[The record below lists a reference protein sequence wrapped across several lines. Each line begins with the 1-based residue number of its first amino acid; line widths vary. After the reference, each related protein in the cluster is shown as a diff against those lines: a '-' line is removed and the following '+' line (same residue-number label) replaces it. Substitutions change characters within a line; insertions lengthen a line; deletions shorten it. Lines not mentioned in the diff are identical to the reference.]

1 MSDLAISAASRF
13 SVFLKHLIGRDT
25 LRLGTMP
32 FRCGSP
38 PTCLGL
44 AQPLR
49 AGRRHSSGNRRSSLY
64 AFIGA
69 SATAMP
75 APFVNALHQDQ
86 AIGVVQAERTLSP
99 TLRLTTHALFSS
111 RQTVLQGIKWER
123 PSGVEAGATVGVGG
137 NQPYGSASMAL
148 KHDKVDLRMAYVGMG
163 DHFRRTGVPSPMQ
176 SEADRENVLL
186 TLRPAEGFSLGIGR
200 QNFRQDSTASRDSS
214 RATSIEVFCSAR
226 IFGSSLAAGLFD
238 SRTPG
243 TRSASSYVSA
253 SRDITRWLQTDLYLL
268 RVWSPTPARSTT
280 PILHLREFITPRA
293 SLLQVVTHASGRT
306 TVAFGGAFAI
316 GLTTIGVDYQVI
328 HTPYRPRA
336 PFAQTIALNVRVP
349 LGNYRVSAAS
359 FVTPDGRVNYTGSA
373 STFFYAGDV
382 LGGGNR
388 PVEIKFERYIVEGTV
403 VDESGVAVEGAA
415 IDVGASTVFTDSRG
429 RFFVRR
435 SLNRRRPSAFWSM
448 KFLAVRPVRGR
459 VGAGGVT
466 PSNESTPVR
475 IVVRRVP
482 SGSRDDRF
490 ASGSIRECSLT
501 IDPRG
506 SADVVSVP
514 CRPAAVT
521 APHREPSLRPIV
533 SRYSSGIAGERR
545 GRADSPRNRAK
556 CRADHPRHRVDRRHD
571 AGSPPTVARTRRAS
585 FTDTTVDSAFHVAPS
600 HASSRV
606 AERSITSTVVS
617 RSIVVGVVLMRRRL
631 RMPGHSIEARRAT
644 TVRATA
650 AGRTSTSCAPVT
662 RG

>member
-1 MSDLAISAASRF
+1 MSRRAHPWIGRCLRVACLGATLAAAPRSVRAQVFELEGGGSSLYQGYGGALSIWGDRFEGNVGLGYLDGFRF

-25 LRLGTMP
+25 LRLGNDAIPVRFTTDV
-32 FRCGSP
+32 FGGSHSIF
-38 PTCLGL
+38 
-44 AQPLR
+44 AQGAGIHR
-49 AGRRHSSGNRRSSLY
+49 ATRRSSLY
-64 AFIGA
+64 AFVGA

-75 APFVNALHQDQ
+75 APFVNALSQDQ

-137 NQPYGSASMAL
+137 NQPYGSASMAV

-163 DHFRRTGVPSPMQ
+163 EHFRRTGVPSPVQ

-186 TLRPAEGFSLGIGR
+186 TLRPAEGFSFGIGR
-200 QNFRQDSTASRDSS
+200 QNFRQDSTLPGTPD
-214 RATSIEVFCSAR
+214 RATLNQVFGSAR
-226 IFGSSLAAGLFD
+226 VLGSSLAAGLFD

-243 TRSASSYVSA
+243 ARSTSSYVSA

-293 SLLQVVTHASGRT
+293 SLLQVITHASGRT
-306 TVAFGGAFAI
+306 TVAFGGAFAS

-415 IDVGASTVFTDSRG
+415 IDVGGSSVFTDSRG

-435 SLNRRRPSAFWSM
+435 SSKRAAALRVLVDE
-448 KFLAVRPVRGR
+448 FLAVGQFEVVSAPAV
-459 VGAGGVT
+459 VT
-466 PSNESTPVR
+466 PRAERESTPVR

-482 SGSRDDRF
+482 PDR
-490 ASGSIRECSLT
+490 GT
-501 IDPRG
+501 TG
-506 SADVVSVP
+506 SASASV
-514 CRPAAVT
+514 RP
-521 APHREPSLRPIV
+521 PQPN
-533 SRYSSGIAGERR
+533 
-545 GRADSPRNRAK
+545 D
-556 CRADHPRHRVDRRHD
+556 
-571 AGSPPTVARTRRAS
+571 
-585 FTDTTVDSAFHVAPS
+585 
-600 HASSRV
+600 
-606 AERSITSTVVS
+606 
-617 RSIVVGVVLMRRRL
+617 
-631 RMPGHSIEARRAT
+631 
-644 TVRATA
+644 
-650 AGRTSTSCAPVT
+650 
-662 RG
+662 

>member
-1 MSDLAISAASRF
+1 VKRSQRAHPRIGRGLRVVCLGATLAVAPQRVRAQVFELEGGGSSLYQGYGGALSIWGDRFEGNVGLGYLNGFRF

-25 LRLGTMP
+25 LRLGNDAIPVRFTTDV
-32 FRCGSP
+32 FGGSHSIF
-38 PTCLGL
+38 
-44 AQPLR
+44 AQGAGIRR
-49 AGRRHSSGNRRSSLY
+49 ATRRSSLY

-111 RQTVLQGIKWER
+111 RQTVLQGIKWEQ

-137 NQPYGSASMAL
+137 NEPYGSASMAV
-148 KHDKVDLRMAYVGMG
+148 KRDKVDLRMAYVGMG
-163 DHFRRTGVPSPMQ
+163 EHFRRTGVPSPVQ

-186 TLRPAEGFSLGIGR
+186 TLRPAEGFSFGIGR
-200 QNFRQDSTASRDSS
+200 QNFRQDSTLPGTPD
-214 RATSIEVFCSAR
+214 RATLNQVFGSAR
-226 IFGSSLAAGLFD
+226 LFGSSVAGGVFD

-253 SRDITRWLQTDLYLL
+253 SRDITRWLETELYLL

-293 SLLQVVTHASGRT
+293 SLLQVVTRASGRT
-306 TVAFGGAFAI
+306 TVAFGGAFAS

-336 PFAQTIALNVRVP
+336 PFAQTIALNVRLP

-373 STFFYAGDV
+373 NTFFYAGDV

-415 IDVGASTVFTDSRG
+415 IDVGGSTVFTDSQG

-435 SLNRRRPSAFWSM
+435 SSKRAAAVRVLVDE
-448 KFLAVRPVRGR
+448 FLA
-459 VGAGGVT
+459 AGQFEVVSTPATVT
-466 PSNESTPVR
+466 PRVERESTPVR
-475 IVVRRVP
+475 IVVRRIP
-482 SGSRDDRF
+482 SNRGPTDS
-490 ASGSIRECSLT
+490 ASAPI
-501 IDPRG
+501 
-506 SADVVSVP
+506 
-514 CRPAAVT
+514 RPAQ
-521 APHREPSLRPIV
+521 PN
-533 SRYSSGIAGERR
+533 
-545 GRADSPRNRAK
+545 D
-556 CRADHPRHRVDRRHD
+556 
-571 AGSPPTVARTRRAS
+571 
-585 FTDTTVDSAFHVAPS
+585 
-600 HASSRV
+600 
-606 AERSITSTVVS
+606 
-617 RSIVVGVVLMRRRL
+617 
-631 RMPGHSIEARRAT
+631 
-644 TVRATA
+644 
-650 AGRTSTSCAPVT
+650 
-662 RG
+662 

>member
-1 MSDLAISAASRF
+1 MTRSQRAHPRIGRWLRVVCLGATLAVAPQRVRAQVFELEGGGSSLYQGYGGALSIWGDRFEGNVGLGYLNGFRF

-25 LRLGTMP
+25 LRLGNDAIPVRFTTDV
-32 FRCGSP
+32 FGGSHSIF
-38 PTCLGL
+38 
-44 AQPLR
+44 AQGAGIRR
-49 AGRRHSSGNRRSSLY
+49 ATRRSSLY

-111 RQTVLQGIKWER
+111 RQTVLQGIKWEQ

-137 NQPYGSASMAL
+137 NEPYGSASMAV
-148 KHDKVDLRMAYVGMG
+148 KRDKVDLRMAYVGMG
-163 DHFRRTGVPSPMQ
+163 EHFRRTGVPSPVQ

-186 TLRPAEGFSLGIGR
+186 TLRPAEGFSFGIGR
-200 QNFRQDSTASRDSS
+200 QNFRQDSTLPGTPD
-214 RATSIEVFCSAR
+214 RATLNQVFGSAR
-226 IFGSSLAAGLFD
+226 LFGSSVAGGVFD

-253 SRDITRWLQTDLYLL
+253 SRDITRWLETELYLL

-293 SLLQVVTHASGRT
+293 SLLQVVTRASGRT
-306 TVAFGGAFAI
+306 TVAFGGAFAS

-336 PFAQTIALNVRVP
+336 PFAQTIALNVRLP

-373 STFFYAGDV
+373 NTFFYAGDV

-415 IDVGASTVFTDSRG
+415 IDVGGSTVFTDSQG

-435 SLNRRRPSAFWSM
+435 SSKRAAAVRVLVDE
-448 KFLAVRPVRGR
+448 FLA
-459 VGAGGVT
+459 AGQFEVVSTPATVT
-466 PSNESTPVR
+466 PRVERESTPVR
-475 IVVRRVP
+475 IVVRRIP
-482 SGSRDDRF
+482 SNRGPTDS
-490 ASGSIRECSLT
+490 ASAPI
-501 IDPRG
+501 
-506 SADVVSVP
+506 
-514 CRPAAVT
+514 RPAQ
-521 APHREPSLRPIV
+521 PN
-533 SRYSSGIAGERR
+533 
-545 GRADSPRNRAK
+545 D
-556 CRADHPRHRVDRRHD
+556 
-571 AGSPPTVARTRRAS
+571 
-585 FTDTTVDSAFHVAPS
+585 
-600 HASSRV
+600 
-606 AERSITSTVVS
+606 
-617 RSIVVGVVLMRRRL
+617 
-631 RMPGHSIEARRAT
+631 
-644 TVRATA
+644 
-650 AGRTSTSCAPVT
+650 
-662 RG
+662 